1 MIKKGYDCSK
11 LSTHTDDTAD
21 WCQLLMPGAGDGE
34 NISVCRNFSDKICF
48 IISHIQSLSGYNFN
62 I

>member
-11 LSTHTDDTAD
+11 LSTHTDDTGD
-21 WCQLLMPGAGDGE
+21 WCQLIMPGDGE
-34 NISVCRNFSDKICF
+34 NISVCRKKNYSDKICF
-48 IISHIQSLSGYNFN
+48 IISHIA